1 MGIRKENI
9 NWSARFFVIITILLQ
24 VVGIRYLTTYSIPKE
39 PVAVLYT
46 LSAYISQMMLFTLA
60 PWIISFLFSILIP
73 SKKVVKTISV
83 VTAAILIAT
92 VLLDTLLFA
101 QNRFHLGLLTIAI
114 LGVQT
119 WGFWILYFVIATVFT
134 SKLNPICEKPFKK
147 SLGKFVKIAFPL
159 IFVISTVATHFI
171 HAVADSR
178 YYSPITRFT
187 TQLPL
192 FYPTTARRFMVKH
205 GLADLEA
212 IRANRDFENIGHGS
226 NGDLNYPV
234 APLEYDK
241 EKRSTNLLLIVFDG
255 LRADMISDKTT
266 PNLMKFARENQ
277 QYMNHISGGNSTRMG
292 VFSLF
297 YGIPSTYWQS
307 ISGIQMPSIF
317 VEEFR
322 NSGYDLALYGSHTFA
337 EPASLDRTAF
347 SKIRDLRMETVDGD
361 QPFEKDQNTVRD
373 WLLWED
379 NRDSSELFFSFLF
392 FDNPVAQSVSQ
403 ELEMKVKDQSLTGES
418 YKKEIYRVA
427 VHQSDSLL
435 GIVLEQLEE
444 SNLLENTTVIITS
457 DHGEEF
463 DERENGFTGHGTGY
477 SDHQINIPLIVS
489 TPNDSSQEISKR
501 TSHPDIVATIMKET
515 LHCTNDSR
523 DYCSG
528 IPLSDENQW
537 DWRIV
542 GSYYNHAIVE
552 ANQVTISYP
561 GGYFEVRDSTYSV
574 VSNRNINR
582 ENMKE
587 ALAEMSRFYK

>member
-9 NWSARFFVIITILLQ
+9 NWSARFFVIVTILLQ
-24 VVGIRYLTTYSIPKE
+24 IVGIRYLTTYNIPKE

-46 LSAYISQMMLFTLA
+46 LSAYVSQMMLFTLA
-60 PWIISFLFSILIP
+60 PWIISFLFSVLIP
-73 SKKVVKTISV
+73 SKKVVKTVSV

-114 LGVQT
+114 LGAQT
-119 WGFWILYFVIATVFT
+119 WGFWILYFFIATVFT
-134 SKLNPICEKPFKK
+134 SKLNPICEKPIKK
-147 SLGKFVKIAFPL
+147 PLGKFVKIAFPL
-159 IFVISTVATHFI
+159 LLVISTIATHFI

-212 IRANRDFENIGHGS
+212 IRANQDFENIGSGS
-226 NGDLNYPV
+226 NGALNYP
-234 APLEYDK
+234 ATPLIYNS
-241 EKRSTNLLLIVFDG
+241 EKRSTNLLLILFDG
-255 LRADMISDKTT
+255 LRSDVVSEEMT
-266 PNLMKFARENQ
+266 PNLMEFARNNQ
-277 QYMNHISGGNSTRMG
+277 RFTNHISGGNSTRMG

-307 ISGIQMPSIF
+307 VAGEQVPSIF

-322 NSGYDLALYGSHTFA
+322 TSGYDLALYGSHTFA

-347 SKIRDLRMETVDGD
+347 SKIRELRMESDGD
-361 QPFEKDQNTVRD
+361 VPFEKDQNMVKD
-373 WLLWED
+373 WLQWEA
-379 NRDSSELFFSFLF
+379 NRDTSELFFSFVF
-392 FDNPVAQSVSQ
+392 FDNPVAMSISS
-403 ELEMKVKDQSLTGES
+403 ELEEQVKSLDLPNEAH
-418 YKKEIYRVA
+418 KIEIYETA
-427 VHQSDSLL
+427 VSQSDSLL
-435 GIVLEQLEE
+435 GIVLQQLEE
-444 SNLLENTTVIITS
+444 SNLLENTTVIITG

-463 DERENGFTGHGTGY
+463 NERDNGFSGHGTSY
-477 SDHQINIPLIVS
+477 SNYQTDVPLVVS
-489 TPNDSSQEISKR
+489 VPGDSARVITKR
-501 TSHPDIVATIMKET
+501 TSHPDIVATIMNDV
-515 LHCTNDSR
+515 LHCANQPE

-528 IPLSDENQW
+528 TPLSSEKEC

-552 ANQVTISYP
+552 PNQVTVSYP
-561 GGYFEVRDSTYSV
+561 GGYFEVRDSSYAV
-574 VSNRNINR
+574 VSNKNINR
-582 ENMKE
+582 DNMKE